1 MGVQDKKDG
10 SCPQG
15 AQGFFENEFSV
26 NVEFH
31 CLYMFSF
38 REECGF

>member
-1 MGVQDKKDG
+1 MGVQDKKDA

-15 AQGFFENEFSV
+15 AHGFFEKEFNV
-26 NVEFH
+26 NIEFL

-38 REECGF
+38 REEGDF